1 MRYFLCLAIIFS
13 AVLIG
18 CASWTEM
25 DDSSRGT
32 RYIISEDE
40 IRASSATTAFEAIQ
54 QLRPGLLDRDQQ
66 RSIDMYSVAEV
77 VVYLNGVRYGNKES
91 LKSISALQIE
101 EIKYLPA
108 TEATVKY
115 GTDHSG
121 GAFLVKVK

>member
-1 MRYFLCLAIIFS
+1 MRHFVSLFIIS
-13 AVLIG
+13 IILMS

-32 RYIISEDE
+32 RYIISENE
-40 IRASSATTAFEAIQ
+40 IKESSATNAFEAIQ

-66 RSIDMYSVAEV
+66 RSIDMYSISSV

-101 EIKYLPA
+101 EIRYLPPS
-108 TEATVKY
+108 EATVKY

>member
-1 MRYFLCLAIIFS
+1 MHYFVSLLMLLTILLS
-13 AVLIG
+13 

-32 RYIISEDE
+32 RYIIAEDE
-40 IRASSATTAFEAIQ
+40 IRASSATNAFEAIQ

-66 RSIDMYSVAEV
+66 RSIDMYSVSEV

>member
-1 MRYFLCLAIIFS
+1 MRYFVSMLMLSTILLS
-13 AVLIG
+13 

-25 DDSSRGT
+25 ADSSRGS

-40 IRASSATTAFEAIQ
+40 IRSSSATNAFEAIQ

-66 RSIDMYSVAEV
+66 RSIDMYSAAEV
-77 VVYLNGVRYGNKES
+77 VIYLNGVRYGNKES
-91 LKSISALQIE
+91 LKSISALPIE

-115 GTDHSG
+115 GTDHAG
-121 GAFLVKVK
+121 GAFLIKVK